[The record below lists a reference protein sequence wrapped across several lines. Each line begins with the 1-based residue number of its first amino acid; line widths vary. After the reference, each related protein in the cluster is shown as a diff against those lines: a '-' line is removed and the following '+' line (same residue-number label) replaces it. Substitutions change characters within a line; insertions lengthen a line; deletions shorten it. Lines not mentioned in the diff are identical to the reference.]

1 MLVIARFCPVDGSNA
16 KLTPPPS
23 PTPDMV
29 VVNVVPEGKFAVRP
43 SEAEG
48 WVGYD
53 TEIDTVVAHA
63 NEAEIAIMAIS
74 GIIFFII
81 FFWVGVL
88 F

>member
-1 MLVIARFCPVDGSNA
+1 
-16 KLTPPPS
+16 
-23 PTPDMV
+23 
-29 VVNVVPEGKFAVRP
+29 
-43 SEAEG
+43 
-48 WVGYD
+48 
-53 TEIDTVVAHA
+53 VAHA